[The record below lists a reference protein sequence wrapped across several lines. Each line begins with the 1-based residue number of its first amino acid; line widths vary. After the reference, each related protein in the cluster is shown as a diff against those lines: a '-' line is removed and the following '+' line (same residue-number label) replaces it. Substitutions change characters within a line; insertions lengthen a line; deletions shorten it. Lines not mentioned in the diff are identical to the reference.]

1 MSEQEYIEQ
10 GDLSW
15 KEQDWKRCLDNYTEA
30 IRINPYSQAVAK
42 REMVMDIIKFFNKDM
57 LNP

>member
-10 GDLSW
+10 GDISW
-15 KEQDWKRCLDNYTEA
+15 KEQDWKGCLDNYAEA
-30 IRINPYSQAVAK
+30 IRINPHSQAIAK
-42 REMVMDIIKFFNKDM
+42 REMVMNIINFFNKDM